1 MPRLRPLATDAKTK
15 CTILSSRSTPRSST
29 LASQRTSNVL
39 WVLLNSSP
47 VQRSAPSTWLL
58 STTMQTVST
67 FTHISPSSTTM
78 S

>member
-15 CTILSSRSTPRSST
+15 CTILSSRST
-29 LASQRTSNVL
+29 
-39 WVLLNSSP
+39 P